1 MEKKQKCGYI
11 GEEWHTCVE
20 EKKQEGKKKKEDK
33 DDFRKQMYG
42 WKKKY
47 VHNIFTIF
55 SQKIIN
61 GRLLLVVTSGKK
73 KLSDGFKLKPVTT
86 YHLKFVVKMLWT

>member
-42 WKKKY
+42 
-47 VHNIFTIF
+47 
-55 SQKIIN
+55 
-61 GRLLLVVTSGKK
+61 
-73 KLSDGFKLKPVTT
+73 
-86 YHLKFVVKMLWT
+86 